1 MSHSQCLGGNTR
13 LRDSVNCFKETRAG
27 NCCSPSGTVSS
38 RPGLVG
44 SLNDW
49 IQHSASC
56 KLMPNLHVIVQRFR
70 LHVLSRPGQKFA
82 FTFDIGAIYF
92 LHLKCTAANF
102 RTGSE
107 FTYCIQRSK
116 PNFPFYVPSAK
127 IDVCHAQNDYY
138 FHPKKTIRC
147 PQRLDLQMTKSQC
160 LFSNEI

>member
-116 PNFPFYVPSAK
+116 PNFPATSGLQLLISAIQVVTILGLNCPRQLLVTGSSNPR
-127 IDVCHAQNDYY
+127 IDQS
-138 FHPKKTIRC
+138 R
-147 PQRLDLQMTKSQC
+147 Q
-160 LFSNEI
+160 